1 MNILLNFT
9 CLCTYTLLALSSCSE
24 NPSNNKNKETEHH
37 HHDDHDHANHNHD
50 HQAPATGEDSDHN
63 DHTEQYPVEGSGS
76 EQAAT
81 PTIAQGSP
89 SATIPAFTFYKVK
102 SGISFT
108 QQDIPKGQQ
117 KTVFILFDPSCS
129 HCRSEANA
137 LGKNY
142 DLIKNINL
150 FFVSMNDPAL
160 MASFLETFAKE
171 LVNKPNVQVLYDRN
185 QEFIQK
191 FHVPKQF
198 PANYIYSKEGKLE
211 TFWDGDKNIKEIIAA
226 YTR

>member
-1 MNILLNFT
+1 
-9 CLCTYTLLALSSCSE
+9 
-24 NPSNNKNKETEHH
+24 
-37 HHDDHDHANHNHD
+37 HD

-171 LVNKPNVQVLYDRN
+171 LVNKPNVQ
-185 QEFIQK
+185 
-191 FHVPKQF
+191 
-198 PANYIYSKEGKLE
+198 
-211 TFWDGDKNIKEIIAA
+211 
-226 YTR
+226 